1 MEDRKDA
8 AHARNLI
15 DLLNMKLISLPY
27 NHGLAKYFFKIIIIM
42 YIYKNKNYKN
52 CYSHSKFNLFELLG
66 CCIHAF
72 YD

>member
-27 NHGLAKYFFKIIIIM
+27 NHGLGKHFF
-42 YIYKNKNYKN
+42 YYYYNVY
-52 CYSHSKFNLFELLG
+52 LQE
-66 CCIHAF
+66 
-72 YD
+72 